1 MNYINMKSL
10 LKSKTFW
17 IAVLQ
22 AVAGI
27 AVVFS
32 TAYPQIG
39 GLILAKSILDVI
51 LRVVTTTTIK

>member
-1 MNYINMKSL
+1 MKKIY
-10 LKSKTFW
+10 KSKTFW

-22 AVAGI
+22 AVTGI

-32 TAYPQIG
+32 STYPEIG
-39 GLILAKSILDVI
+39 GLILAKSILDVL

>member
-1 MNYINMKSL
+1 MKSL
-10 LKSKTFW
+10 FKSKTFW

-32 TAYPQIG
+32 SAYPEIG
-39 GLILAKSILDVI
+39 GLILAKSVLDVL

>member
-1 MNYINMKSL
+1 MDKSL
-10 LKSKTFW
+10 LQSKTFW

-32 TAYPQIG
+32 TAYPAVG
-39 GLILAKSILDVI
+39 SLLIAKSVIDVI